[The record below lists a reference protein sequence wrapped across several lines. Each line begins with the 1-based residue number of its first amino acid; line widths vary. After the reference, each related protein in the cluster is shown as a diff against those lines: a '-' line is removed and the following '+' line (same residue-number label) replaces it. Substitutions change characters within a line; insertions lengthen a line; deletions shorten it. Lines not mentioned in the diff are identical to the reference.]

1 MLKIEKQLTEKDL
14 CILLQGRLDSQ
25 TSPQLE
31 KEILDSIPGVEKLTL
46 DMKELEYI
54 SSAGL
59 RVLLVA
65 MKAMKKLGE
74 MKLVS
79 VGETVRDIL
88 EVTGFADIL
97 TIE

>member
-1 MLKIEKQLTEKDL
+1 MLKIEKQQTDKDL
-14 CILLQGRLDSQ
+14 CISLSGRLDSQ
-25 TSPQLE
+25 TSPELE
-31 KEILDSIPGVEKLTL
+31 KEIMESIPGVTSLTL
-46 DMKELEYI
+46 DMKELEYV

-59 RVLLVA
+59 RVFLVA
-65 MKAMKKLGE
+65 MKAMKEQGE

-79 VGETVRDIL
+79 VGDTVREIL